1 MEMRG
6 NSASELPEILH
17 FLLRMGSSGFHMV
30 PCNTRVSTMLWPT
43 RKFEYS
49 QRTGSYPPWNRKH
62 TIPATKRLG
71 VTPSIMTTLFK
82 RNRHIFW
89 LLVSRPIPIPKVTVW
104 VNLDHHTVSPNMI
117 EIWLKHDTVWLKI
130 DHQILVSAK
139 SYMFETTKQSHF
151 PNWIS
156 GSFPS
161 WPTGAEFLWCLV
173 QLQGNSHV
181 QLWPQCKIAAVAKDK
196 YPFLDESPLKH
207 NQLQWL
213 GSMQPISNG

>member
-1 MEMRG
+1 MNNGGRVWHK
-6 NSASELPEILH
+6 LPWGCEGILLVNYLRSYISYWGWVQVGSTWFHIKTLMQYEGFNNALANQEIL
-17 FLLRMGSSGFHMV
+17 
-30 PCNTRVSTMLWPT
+30 
-43 RKFEYS
+43 EYS

-181 QLWPQCKIAAVAKDK
+181 QLWPLV
-196 YPFLDESPLKH
+196 
-207 NQLQWL
+207 
-213 GSMQPISNG
+213 M